1 MESASLWKLFCVFAK
16 MGAFTI
22 GGGYAMLPLIEQ
34 EMTRRGWISE
44 EDIQD
49 IIVLAQSAPGILAVN
64 MAIFTGH
71 KIKGLKGSVVA
82 SVGAVLPSLLII
94 LLIAMFFTEF
104 KDNDIVRRI
113 FQAVRPAAVALILV
127 PAVRMARTGCRSWW
141 TWAIALAAML
151 AVAFLKVSPI
161 WIILVTITVAV
172 SVSVLYQK
180 KVKRCS
186 TCWDNSS

>member
-1 MESASLWKLFCVFAK
+1 MTQQVSLWNLFCVFAK

-34 EMTRRGWISE
+34 EMTRRGWIST

-64 MAIFTGH
+64 MAIYTGH
-71 KIKGLKGSVVA
+71 RIRGLKGSIVSA
-82 SVGAVLPSLLII
+82 FGAVLPSLIII

-113 FQAVRPAAVALILV
+113 FQGVRPAAVALILV
-127 PAVRMARTGCRSWW
+127 PAVRMARTGCKSWW
-141 TWAIALAAML
+141 TWAIAIASLL
-151 AVAFLKVSPI
+151 GVAFLKISPI
-161 WIILVTITVAV
+161 WIILVTI
-172 SVSVLYQK
+172 SVSVCISLIRQK
-180 KVKRCS
+180 KEKI
-186 TCWDNSS
+186 

>member
-1 MESASLWKLFCVFAK
+1 MEQQASLWKLFGVFAK

-34 EMTRRGWISE
+34 EMTSRGWISQ

-71 KIKGLKGSVVA
+71 KIKGLAGSIVA
-82 SVGAVLPSLLII
+82 AVGAVLPSLVII

-113 FQAVRPAAVALILV
+113 FQGVRPAAVALILV
-127 PAVRMARTGCRSWW
+127 PAVRMAQSGCKSWW
-141 TWAIALAAML
+141 TWAIAIASLL
-151 AVAFLKVSPI
+151 GVAFLKISPI
-161 WIILVTITVAV
+161 WIILTTISVAAGI
-172 SVSVLYQK
+172 SILNQK
-180 KVKRCS
+180 KNV
-186 TCWDNSS
+186 

>member
-1 MESASLWKLFCVFAK
+1 MAQQVSLWNLFCVFAK

-34 EMTRRGWISE
+34 EMTKRGWISE

-64 MAIFTGH
+64 MAIYTGH
-71 KIKGLKGSVVA
+71 RIRGLKGSIVSA
-82 SVGAVLPSLLII
+82 VGAVLPSLVII

-113 FQAVRPAAVALILV
+113 FQGVRPAAVALILV
-127 PAVRMARTGCRSWW
+127 PAVRMARKGCTSWW
-141 TWAIALAAML
+141 TWAIAVASLL
-151 AVAFLKVSPI
+151 GVAFLKVSPI
-161 WIILVTITVAV
+161 WIILVTLSVAV
-172 SVSVLYQK
+172 SVSLIRQK
-180 KVKRCS
+180 KGL
-186 TCWDNSS
+186 

>member
-1 MESASLWKLFCVFAK
+1 MEQQASLWKLFGVFAK

-34 EMTRRGWISE
+34 EMTSRGWISQ

-71 KIKGLKGSVVA
+71 KIKGLPGSIVA
-82 SVGAVLPSLLII
+82 AVGAVLPSLLII

-113 FQAVRPAAVALILV
+113 FQGVRPAAVALILT
-127 PAVRMARTGCRSWW
+127 AGVRMAGTACSAWW
-141 TWAIALAAML
+141 TWLLVAASALL
-151 AVAFLKVSPI
+151 VAFLKVSPI
-161 WIILVTITVAV
+161 WIILATV
-172 SVSVLYQK
+172 SVAACISLLNQK
-180 KVKRCS
+180 KGKR
-186 TCWDNSS
+186 

>member
-1 MESASLWKLFCVFAK
+1 MSQQASLWELFGVFAK

-34 EMTRRGWISE
+34 EMTSRGWISR

-64 MAIFTGH
+64 MAIYPGH
-71 KIKGLKGSVVA
+71 KIKGLPGSIVA
-82 SVGAVLPSLLII
+82 AVGAVLPSLLII

-127 PAVRMARTGCRSWW
+127 PAVRMAQSGCHEWW
-141 TWAIALAAML
+141 TWAIALASL
-151 AVAFLKVSPI
+151 LGVAFLKVSPI
-161 WIILVTITVAV
+161 WIILVTISVAV
-172 SVSVLYQK
+172 SVSLLKQK
-180 KVKRCS
+180 KS
-186 TCWDNSS
+186 

>member
-1 MESASLWKLFCVFAK
+1 MSQQASLWELFGVFAK

-34 EMTRRGWISE
+34 EMTSRGWISR

-64 MAIFTGH
+64 MAIYTGH
-71 KIKGLKGSVVA
+71 KIKGLPGSIGA
-82 SVGAVLPSLLII
+82 AVGAVLPSLLII

-113 FQAVRPAAVALILV
+113 FQGVRPAAVALILT
-127 PAVRMARTGCRSWW
+127 AGVRMAGTACSAWW
-141 TWAIALAAML
+141 TWLLVAASALL
-151 AVAFLKVSPI
+151 VAFLKVSPI
-161 WIILVTITVAV
+161 WIILATV
-172 SVSVLYQK
+172 SVAACISLLNQK
-180 KVKRCS
+180 KGKR
-186 TCWDNSS
+186 